1 MRIPHYL
8 NGPNSNPEPRQTPPQ
23 QGSRAGRV
31 GNGDRS
37 QDEVKGPKLAEH
49 FPAPE
54 IVELT
59 NQLRELPDV
68 RQKVVARVAKQLQQ
82 GSYLTRE
89 AAERTAARLLR
100 EAG

>member
-1 MRIPHYL
+1 MD
-8 NGPNSNPEPRQTPPQ
+8 
-23 QGSRAGRV
+23 RAD
-31 GNGDRS
+31 NGDRS
-37 QDEVKGPKLAEH
+37 QGEVKGTESTQH

-68 RQKVVARVAKQLQQ
+68 RQKVVARVAKQLQH